1 MGQVS
6 TAAGFTREALEQA
19 RLRDGNGHLGA
30 VRSRAF
36 ERMVSEAATLIFDAL
51 RRELDVI
58 VSVPHVTLRSDRDG
72 SGAIFRLLALL
83 QAAHEPVALPVER
96 TSIIF
101 NVREGDER
109 KTA

>member
-1 MGQVS
+1 VS
-6 TAAGFTREALEQA
+6 
-19 RLRDGNGHLGA
+19 
-30 VRSRAF
+30 
-36 ERMVSEAATLIFDAL
+36 FDAL

-72 SGAIFRLLALL
+72 AGAIFRVLALL
-83 QAAHEPVALPVER
+83 QPSHERVALPVER

-101 NVREGDER
+101 TLRGADER